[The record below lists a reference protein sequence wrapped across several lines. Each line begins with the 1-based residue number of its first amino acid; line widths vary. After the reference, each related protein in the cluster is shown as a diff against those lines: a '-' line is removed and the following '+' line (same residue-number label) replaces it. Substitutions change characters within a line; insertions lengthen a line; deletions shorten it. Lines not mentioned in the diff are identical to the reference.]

1 MKNNNLTFTITIT
14 GTENS
19 EWQGTLVTPE
29 GTPLPFRSVLE
40 MLREM
45 DDGISRRD

>member
-40 MLREM
+40 LLKEM
-45 DDGISRRD
+45 EDELSRRD